1 MRRSILTAM
10 LVILVVGVL
19 AAPALAEDWKKL
31 GTREVTDR
39 IDHDHI
45 VVGADEGRFTK
56 LQLRASRSP
65 VRLRRVVIVFGD
77 GNKQTIERNFVIRKG
92 DKSPVLD
99 LDGGKR
105 IIKRVTFTYDEASFK
120 KKRAKVTL
128 WGRR

>member
-1 MRRSILTAM
+1 MRRSILTMM
-10 LVILVVGVL
+10 LVNLVVGVL
-19 AAPALAEDWKKL
+19 AAPAFAGDWKKL
-31 GTREVTDR
+31 GTRGVTDR
-39 IDHDHI
+39 IDHDQI

-77 GNKQTIERNFVIRKG
+77 EHKQTIERNFVIRKG
-92 DKSPVLD
+92 GKSPVLD

-105 IIKRVTFTYDEASFK
+105 IIRRVVFTYDEASFK

>member
-1 MRRSILTAM
+1 MRRSILTTM
-10 LVILVVGVL
+10 LVMLVVGVL
-19 AAPALAEDWKKL
+19 AAPALAADWKKL

-65 VRLRRVVIVFGD
+65 VRVRRVVIVFGD
-77 GNKQTIERNFVIRKG
+77 GHKQIIERNFVIRKG
-92 DKSPVLD
+92 DKSPILD

-105 IIKRVTFTYDEASFK
+105 IIRRVEFTYDEASRK
-120 KKRAKVTL
+120 KKRARVTL

>member
-1 MRRSILTAM
+1 MRRSILTTM

-19 AAPALAEDWKKL
+19 AAPAFAADWRKL

-39 IDHDHI
+39 IDHDRI

-65 VRLRRVVIVFGD
+65 VRVRRVVIVFGD
-77 GNKQTIERNFVIRKG
+77 GHKQIIKRNFVIRKG

-105 IIKRVTFTYDEASFK
+105 IIKRVEFTYDEASLK
-120 KKRAKVTL
+120 KKRARVTL